1 MNVVSFFVSS
11 TYENNEAHSHGEN
24 SRSSVQ
30 HRRLSVNNITTIPF
44 LWLVI
49 VTHAETTGVITLS
62 CDGTAKT
69 NVGNNEG
76 QRKAINKVGVVVDL
90 AEQTVSFAGY
100 AAHIENVDAA
110 IVFFGGGEDHATGEI
125 DRASGVM
132 SATAVKGNLAT
143 SYELFCKPVTR
154 SAGRKSK

>member
-1 MNVVSFFVSS
+1 MRPISILIGKLSLINLAQ
-11 TYENNEAHSHGEN
+11 TECE
-24 SRSSVQ
+24 Q
-30 HRRLSVNNITTIPF
+30 HHNHPVPVARHCRPRAASEPT
-44 LWLVI
+44 
-49 VTHAETTGVITLS
+49 VITLS
-62 CDGTAKT
+62 CEGTVKT

-76 QRKAINKVGVVVDL
+76 QRKVINKVGVVVDL

-132 SATAVKGNLAT
+132 SATTVKDNLAT
-143 SYELFCKPVTR
+143 SYELFCKPVTS
-154 SAGRKSK
+154 SASRKTK

>member
-1 MNVVSFFVSS
+1 M
-11 TYENNEAHSHGEN
+11 
-24 SRSSVQ
+24 
-30 HRRLSVNNITTIPF
+30 NNITTILF
-44 LWLVI
+44 LSLVI
-49 VTHAETTGVITLS
+49 VAHAQASEPTVITLS
-62 CDGTAKT
+62 CEGTVKT

-76 QRKAINKVGVVVDL
+76 QRKVINKVGVVVDL

-132 SATAVKGNLAT
+132 SATTVKDNLAT
-143 SYELFCKPVTR
+143 SYELFCKPVTS
-154 SAGRKSK
+154 SASRKTK

>member
-1 MNVVSFFVSS
+1 M
-11 TYENNEAHSHGEN
+11 
-24 SRSSVQ
+24 
-30 HRRLSVNNITTIPF
+30 NNIATILF
-44 LWLVI
+44 LSLVI
-49 VTHAETTGVITLS
+49 VAHAQASERTVITLS
-62 CDGTAKT
+62 CDGTVKT

-76 QRKAINKVGVVVDL
+76 QRKAINKVDVVVDL

-132 SATAVKGNLAT
+132 SATTVKGNLAT
-143 SYELFCKPVTR
+143 SYELFCKPVTH
-154 SAGRKSK
+154 SAGRKTK

>member
-1 MNVVSFFVSS
+1 MISDEGF
-11 TYENNEAHSHGEN
+11 
-24 SRSSVQ
+24 
-30 HRRLSVNNITTIPF
+30 LSGKTIAPTILF
-44 LWLVI
+44 LSLVI
-49 VTHAETTGVITLS
+49 VAHAQASEPTVITLS

-100 AAHIENVDAA
+100 VAHIENVDAA
-110 IVFFGGGEDHATGEI
+110 IVFFGAGEDHATGEI

-143 SYELFCKPVTR
+143 SYELFCRSVTP
-154 SAGRKSK
+154 SASRKTK